1 MANSMTPTT
10 EAPSSTDLRLAEL
23 VTRGFRF
30 MHPRNPD
37 GQVVAVIGV
46 RAHHTVID
54 VVWLRG
60 EDDVVATRIPG
71 DETNFLTPT
80 RILWR
85 SAGTAGEVLAELL
98 DLPDDRTPGSLLLGH
113 AVAS

>member
-1 MANSMTPTT
+1 MTSST
-10 EAPSSTDLRLAEL
+10 EAPTTDQRLAEL
-23 VTRGFRF
+23 VAKGFQF
-30 MHPRNPD
+30 MHPRNPE

-46 RAHHTVID
+46 RAHHNVVD

-60 EDDVVATRIPG
+60 EDDVVATRMPG

-80 RILWR
+80 RITWR
-85 SAGTAGEVLAELL
+85 SAGTAGEVLTELL
-98 DLPDDRTPGSLLLGH
+98 DLPDDRTPGSLLLRH

>member
-1 MANSMTPTT
+1 MTSST
-10 EAPSSTDLRLAEL
+10 EAPTSTDRRLAEL
-23 VTRGFRF
+23 VAKGFRF

-46 RAHHTVID
+46 RAHHNVID

-60 EDDVVATRIPG
+60 EDDVVATRMPG

-80 RILWR
+80 RITWR
-85 SAGTAGEVLAELL
+85 SAGPAGDVLSELL
-98 DLPDDRTPGSLLLGH
+98 GLPDDRTPGSLLVRH

>member
-1 MANSMTPTT
+1 MTSTT
-10 EAPSSTDLRLAEL
+10 EASTSTDLRLAEL
-23 VTRGFRF
+23 VAKGFRF

-46 RAHHTVID
+46 RAHHNVID

-60 EDDVVATRIPG
+60 ADDVVATRMPG

-80 RILWR
+80 RITWR
-85 SAGTAGEVLAELL
+85 SAGPADEVLSELL
-98 DLPDDRTPGSLLLGH
+98 GLPDDRTPGSLLLRH